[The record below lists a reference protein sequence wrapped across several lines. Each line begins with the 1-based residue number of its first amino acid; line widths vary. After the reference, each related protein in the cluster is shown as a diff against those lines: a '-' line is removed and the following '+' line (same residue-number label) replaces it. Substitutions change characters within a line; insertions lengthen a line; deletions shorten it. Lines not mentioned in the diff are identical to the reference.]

1 MSSDPTGH
9 DREEPIPKI
18 SAEVSSMAALHSQ
31 TTTNPRGP
39 GARTR
44 ALDTA
49 EGVLIGIRRIGTAD
63 AFDELVNAARR
74 HGCPS
79 SPSPRPWVAL
89 AGGNELP
96 EPTAARAA
104 RTEWG
109 ALFWLN
115 TRTAPFPRH
124 KPSGVSVAT
133 SADTLLTLPPEFV
146 RTHSDSG
153 GRAHQLR

>member
-18 SAEVSSMAALHSQ
+18 SAEVSSMTALHSQ

-49 EGVLIGIRRIGTAD
+49 EGVLIGIRRIEAAD

-79 SPSPRPWVAL
+79 SPSPRPWS
-89 AGGNELP
+89 
-96 EPTAARAA
+96 
-104 RTEWG
+104 
-109 ALFWLN
+109 
-115 TRTAPFPRH
+115 
-124 KPSGVSVAT
+124 PSPAAT
-133 SADTLLTLPPEFV
+133 SCPSPPPPA
-146 RTHSDSG
+146 RPAPNGAHCSG
-153 GRAHQLR
+153 